1 MNLGMFMI
9 TLAQELL
16 ENFVTGLPSI
26 IPELRPLYPYMI
38 SRQFISQKDKA
49 HNKIRELL
57 LEIKAEG
64 KPSSKFADILMNSE
78 FFTDLNIDQLVDE
91 AIVIYLAGTQTQTHA
106 ICNMILNMGI
116 HKEEAAKVRSQ
127 LREVFTNCDQYTPR
141 TQKKFLRSATFSTK
155 H

>member
-1 MNLGMFMI
+1 
-9 TLAQELL
+9 
-16 ENFVTGLPSI
+16 
-26 IPELRPLYPYMI
+26 
-38 SRQFISQKDKA
+38 
-49 HNKIRELL
+49 LL

-127 LREVFTNCDQYTPR
+127 LREVFTNCD
-141 TQKKFLRSATFSTK
+141 
-155 H
+155 